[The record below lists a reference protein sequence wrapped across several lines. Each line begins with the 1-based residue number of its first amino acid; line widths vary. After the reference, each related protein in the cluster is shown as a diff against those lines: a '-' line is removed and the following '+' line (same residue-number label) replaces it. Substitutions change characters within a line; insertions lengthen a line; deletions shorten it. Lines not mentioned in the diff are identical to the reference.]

1 MVTVRLHRMPEAGVA
16 KGVRHSCLTQGVPR
30 RTTGATALWSHAEGP
45 EARQSPSPN
54 THILPRFAPPGVGG
68 TRDRSWR
75 PAEFGVARN
84 VLRKIAALCISALLF
99 AGCGGGGAP
108 ASSGFAPVDEAHA
121 VFWDRQ
127 TTETAALMAGIV
139 ERYNATN
146 PPLPVKIETTGN
158 YGEIY
163 QKTMASIQAK
173 RLPAMAVSYESMTA
187 QYAAS
192 GTVASLDSHVADG
205 ERGLAPAD
213 LEDFFDTVLA
223 SCRFAEQ
230 GGALLSFPLAK
241 SVLMLYANHRVLR
254 EAGIEKPPATWQDFL
269 TQCRT
274 IKEKTGKPGIA
285 LSVDCSTIS
294 ALILSMGGEVLKDGR
309 LQYDQ
314 PASIAV
320 FELLETLTK
329 EGLAYQIA
337 TRTFDDEAA
346 FAANKIAFTLRT
358 SAGSANMALAMG
370 GKNDDWS
377 VNRIPQADP
386 AKPATIVFGPNVTLF
401 AVGVAQEKAAW
412 GFVKYFTSRE
422 VMAEWTLATGY
433 VPFRKSLAEDP
444 KIKAYFDA
452 WPSNRSA
459 YDCLS
464 YARTEPNVAGW
475 QQIRKFVEQAESA
488 VLSGLKTGREAALA
502 LQAEAQVELGR
513 S

>member
-1 MVTVRLHRMPEAGVA
+1 MKTKSITTFPYAGGDA
-16 KGVRHSCLTQGVPR
+16 
-30 RTTGATALWSHAEGP
+30 HANRG
-45 EARQSPSPN
+45 PN
-54 THILPRFAPPGVGG
+54 THILPRFAPQGVGG
-68 TRDRSWR
+68 TRSRSWR
-75 PAEFGVARN
+75 DIGIDAGRSAPRN
-84 VLRKIAALCISALLF
+84 LISLCIALVFF

-127 TTETAALMAGIV
+127 TTETAALMADIV
-139 ERYNATN
+139 ARYNATN
-146 PPLPVKIETTGN
+146 PRLPVKIETTGN

-192 GTVASLDSHVADG
+192 GAVASLDPHVADV

-213 LEDFFDTVLA
+213 LDDFFDNVLA
-223 SCRFAEQ
+223 SCRFEER

-254 EAGIEKPPATWQDFL
+254 EAGLEKAPATWEDFL
-269 TQCRT
+269 AQCRT

-285 LSVDCSTIS
+285 ISVDCSTIS
-294 ALILSMGGEVLKDGR
+294 AMILSMGGEVLKDGT

-314 PASIAV
+314 PASIQV

-337 TRTFDDEAA
+337 ARTFDDEAA

-358 SAGSANMALAMG
+358 SAGSANMGLAMG

-377 VNRIPQADP
+377 VNPIPQADP
-386 AKPATIVFGPNVTLF
+386 AQPATIVFGPNVTLF
-401 AVGVAQEKAAW
+401 AVGAAQEEAAW

-422 VMAEWTLATGY
+422 VMADWTLATGY

-444 KIKAYFDA
+444 KIKAYFEA

-502 LQAEAQVELGR
+502 LQAEAQAELER

>member
-1 MVTVRLHRMPEAGVA
+1 MFT
-16 KGVRHSCLTQGVPR
+16 
-30 RTTGATALWSHAEGP
+30 
-45 EARQSPSPN
+45 
-54 THILPRFAPPGVGG
+54 
-68 TRDRSWR
+68 
-75 PAEFGVARN
+75 
-84 VLRKIAALCISALLF
+84 
-99 AGCGGGGAP
+99 GCGGGGAP
-108 ASSGFAPVDEAHA
+108 ATSGFAPVDETHA

-139 ERYNATN
+139 ERYNGTT

-192 GTVASLDSHVADG
+192 GAVASLEPHVADG
-205 ERGLAPAD
+205 ARGLAPDD
-213 LEDFFDTVLA
+213 LEDFFETVLA
-223 SCRFAEQ
+223 SCRFEEH

-294 ALILSMGGEVLKDGR
+294 AMILSTGGEVLKDGA

-337 TRTFDDEAA
+337 ARTFDDEAA

-358 SAGSANMALAMG
+358 SAGSANMAMAMG

-377 VNRIPQADP
+377 VNPIPQADP

-401 AVGVAQEKAAW
+401 AVGTAQEEAAW
-412 GFVKYFTSRE
+412 GFVKYFTSPE
-422 VMAEWTLATGY
+422 VMTEWTLATGY
-433 VPFRKSLAEDP
+433 VPFRKSLADDS
-444 KIKAYFDA
+444 KIKAYFEA

-459 YDCLS
+459 FDCLS
-464 YARTEPNVAGW
+464 FARTEPNVAGW
-475 QQIRKFVEQAESA
+475 QQIRKLVEQAETA
-488 VLSGLKTGREAALA
+488 VLSGLKTGREAAMA
-502 LQAEAQVELGR
+502 LQAEAQAELER

>member
-1 MVTVRLHRMPEAGVA
+1 MGRRAGVMLQRMCRAVRLVKDSTHHREDTPLDLV
-16 KGVRHSCLTQGVPR
+16 
-30 RTTGATALWSHAEGP
+30 ATATAC
-45 EARQSPSPN
+45 
-54 THILPRFAPPGVGG
+54 TGG
-68 TRDRSWR
+68 TRSRAWR
-75 PAEFGVARN
+75 PAESDTACN
-84 VLRKIAALCISALLF
+84 VLRLLPAFCITLLFF
-99 AGCGGGGAP
+99 AGCGGDGAP
-108 ASSGFAPVDEAHA
+108 APSGFAPVDEAHA

-127 TTETAALMAGIV
+127 TTETAALMANIAA
-139 ERYNATN
+139 RYNATN

-192 GTVASLDSHVADG
+192 GAVASLDSHVADA
-205 ERGLAPAD
+205 ERGLAPAEM
-213 LEDFFDTVLA
+213 EDFFETVIA

-254 EAGIEKPPATWQDFL
+254 EAGMENPPTTWQEFL
-269 TQCRT
+269 EQCRT

-337 TRTFDDEAA
+337 ARTFDDEAA

-401 AVGVAQEKAAW
+401 AVGDAQEKAAW

-422 VMAEWTLATGY
+422 VMTEWTLATGY
-433 VPFRKSLAEDP
+433 VPFRKSIAEDP
-444 KIKAYFDA
+444 RIKAYFDA
-452 WPSNRSA
+452 WSSNRSA

-464 YARTEPNVAGW
+464 FARTEPNVAGW
-475 QQIRKFVEQAESA
+475 QQIRKLVEQAETS

-502 LQAEAQVELGR
+502 LQAEAQAELER